1 MRLTGD
7 CPRQSASSQVC
18 CGMGQGPKEQS
29 TPVKSV
35 FFSLVLAAGLFAG
48 AVHTASADRG
58 GRERDDDQE
67 KVWEARKR
75 GTILPLETI
84 LASLLRAYPGEIL
97 KIDLDDD
104 DDYLIYEIEILTRR
118 GIVLELEVDAHT
130 GRILDIEEDD

>member
-1 MRLTGD
+1 
-7 CPRQSASSQVC
+7 
-18 CGMGQGPKEQS
+18 MGQGPEEQS
-29 TPVKSV
+29 ARVKCL

-48 AVHTASADRG
+48 AVHPAGADRG
-58 GRERDDDQE
+58 GRGRDDDQE

-75 GTILPLETI
+75 GAILPLETI
-84 LASLLRAYPGEIL
+84 LASLLRTYPGDIL
-97 KIDLDDD
+97 KIELDDD

>member
-1 MRLTGD
+1 ML
-7 CPRQSASSQVC
+7 A
-18 CGMGQGPKEQS
+18 
-29 TPVKSV
+29 
-35 FFSLVLAAGLFAG
+35 VLARILLVVGLLIA
-48 AVHTASADRG
+48 ATLTAAADRG
-58 GRERDDDQE
+58 GRGRDYDDDQE

-84 LASLLRAYPGEIL
+84 LAGLLRTYPGDIL

-130 GRILDIEEDD
+130 GRLLDIEEDD

>member
-1 MRLTGD
+1 
-7 CPRQSASSQVC
+7 
-18 CGMGQGPKEQS
+18 MGQGSKEQS
-29 TPVKSV
+29 TPVKSL

-58 GRERDDDQE
+58 GRARDDDDQE

-84 LASLLRAYPGEIL
+84 LASLLRTYPGEIL

>member
-1 MRLTGD
+1 
-7 CPRQSASSQVC
+7 
-18 CGMGQGPKEQS
+18 
-29 TPVKSV
+29 VKSL
-35 FFSLVLAAGLFAG
+35 FFSLVLLTGLFAG
-48 AVHTASADRG
+48 AVPAAAADRDG
-58 GRERDDDQE
+58 YRRGYDDDQE

-75 GTILPLETI
+75 GTILPLEKI
-84 LASLLRAYPGEIL
+84 LESVLRTYPGEVL

>member
-1 MRLTGD
+1 
-7 CPRQSASSQVC
+7 
-18 CGMGQGPKEQS
+18 MGQGPKEQGF
-29 TPVKSV
+29 PVKSV
-35 FFSLVLAAGLFAG
+35 FFSLVLVAGLFAG
-48 AVHTASADRG
+48 AVHTASADRDGYRRG
-58 GRERDDDQE
+58 GDDDQE

-84 LASLLRAYPGEIL
+84 LGSLLRTYPGEIL

>member
-1 MRLTGD
+1 M
-7 CPRQSASSQVC
+7 
-18 CGMGQGPKEQS
+18 
-29 TPVKSV
+29 KSV